1 MLTKIIKI
9 LSKITAI
16 GCLIPLAFIAICIAL
31 SFFIRLYL
39 EFSNF

>member
-16 GCLIPLAFIAICIAL
+16 GCLIPLAFIAICLAL
-31 SFFIRLYL
+31 SFICGLLSYI
-39 EFSNF
+39 N